1 MIVILS
7 DTRFDARSGEIKSA
21 LEAKFAGLPV
31 EIVDSSQPRLW
42 TQLETWSDALV
53 VPFDGAPLSSDG
65 LKFVEAALRRS
76 PPPFILPV
84 ATIPSARVPPA
95 PLDGI
100 KALPFDADGFAR
112 GCARIGARLGLA
124 LRSRDHTIFISY
136 RAVDG
141 TSLAAQFENYLKSEG
156 YNVWRDDARDDFDG
170 QTSIRPGEP
179 VQQQIE
185 ANLSRADLV
194 LLLDTPRASESEWI
208 NIEISL
214 ANGNLIPV
222 LPVLFRRRN
231 ERVLCSRFRMLD
243 TLQRTVALDL
253 PGSDAP
259 PSVDQS
265 FLERVLT
272 EMEAF
277 LCEIFQRRLSLPL
290 QVRNAFLADN
300 YDWNQRDRFVYEALK
315 KSQGRLVHRVFSH
328 CSPFDGVY
336 DPALRTFV
344 QHFRGIDPRANYALY
359 VYDGLVIPPAQLR
372 QIERAAELVNSTE
385 VILLHHSEVLAVLKS
400 NFANRP

>member
-1 MIVILS
+1 MIVILT
-7 DTRFDARSGEIKSA
+7 DPRFRAYSGEIKSS

-31 EIVDSSQPRLW
+31 EVVDSSAPCSW
-42 TQLETWSDALV
+42 THPETWSDALV
-53 VPFDGAPLSSDG
+53 VPFDGRPLSSDG
-65 LKFVEAALRRS
+65 LRFVEDAVRRS

-84 ATIPSARVPPA
+84 ATTPSVNVPPA

-100 KALPFDADGFAR
+100 KALPFASDGFAR
-112 GCARIGARLGLA
+112 GCARVGARLGLA

-141 TSLAAQFENYLKSEG
+141 TNLATQFENYLKSEG

-185 ANLSRADLV
+185 SNLSRANLV

-222 LPVLFRRRN
+222 LPVLFRRKN

-253 PGSDAP
+253 PGNDAP
-259 PSVDQS
+259 ATVDQR
-265 FLERVLT
+265 FLEEVLA
-272 EMEAF
+272 EMESF

-300 YDWNQRDRFVYEALK
+300 YDWNQRDRFIYEALK
-315 KSQGRLVHRVFSH
+315 RHHGRPVYRVFSH